1 MPQTRRLI
9 SAFLVLV
16 SFAACSSAGVEVP
29 VSKNLS
35 DLGQKAGKGRMP
47 IMMMVSQ
54 AHCSFCEKLKEEILE
69 PMLISGDYT
78 DKVII
83 TELLMD
89 SYSNITGFDG
99 REIHPSDVATGYKV
113 WVTPT
118 LLFLDAEG
126 KEVHPRML
134 GVNTIEMYGYYID
147 ESIDGALTS
156 IRDPGKKPYI
166 PSSDDLG
173 VKDLTN
179 SAM

>member
-1 MPQTRRLI
+1 MIHTLRLI
-9 SAFLVLV
+9 TGFLALVAF
-16 SFAACSSAGVEVP
+16 SSCSSAGVEVP
-29 VSKNLS
+29 ASNNLS
-35 DLGQKAGKGRMP
+35 ELGQQAEKGRLP

-54 AHCSFCEKLKEEILE
+54 AHCGFCEKLKEEILE

-89 SYSNITGFDG
+89 SYTNITGFDG
-99 REIHPSDVATGYKV
+99 SEIHPSDIASSYKV

-118 LLFLDAEG
+118 LLFLNADG
-126 KEVHPRML
+126 NEVHPRML

-147 ESIDGALTS
+147 ESINGAMAS
-156 IRDPGKKPYI
+156 IRDPDAKPYT
-166 PSSDDLG
+166 PSAEDMG
-173 VKDLTN
+173 VTDLTN